1 MERRLD
7 CLRTGVGVLAGGT
20 SMRSSFWLVLGVDGT
35 DEEQSLKLPP
45 PLLACNEGKARL
57 REGRAAGPVPPA
69 GRGGCRRV
77 RELRPR
83 DANATGRRLPALLA
97 TPAPACTAS
106 LCDTPTLSVLPLEE
120 SDYGET
126 SLPHLTFES

>member
-69 GRGGCRRV
+69 GRGGRHRV

-97 TPAPACTAS
+97 TLALACTAS

>member
-69 GRGGCRRV
+69 GRGGRRRV

-83 DANATGRRLPALLA
+83 DANATGRRLLALLA
-97 TPAPACTAS
+97 TPAPAARPRS
-106 LCDTPTLSVLPLEE
+106 VTPRPSPSFRSRKVTTERPVS
-120 SDYGET
+120 
-126 SLPHLTFES
+126 HI